1 MPSLMSRRVIAA
13 LALLAVAVVAVAAY
27 ILVTVN
33 VDRQITIGTG
43 PVGSGGHTLAL
54 AVVDGLERRGFDAEI
69 VTTQRTGDLIDLLA
83 DPEDP
88 VDVSLVAGSIDARD
102 YPNIESIGT
111 MSRQGY
117 VFVKWPQAPELGSLA
132 DIRGLQIDVGPE
144 GSVRANFATAVLA
157 EFGVTPENT
166 DFVHL
171 SSDATQAEAIAAGVD
186 VTVSGLP
193 DRREYLTRE
202 LASGEMTVIPIP
214 EARAV
219 AARIPGAQAA
229 EVPYGAFSLVPPRPA
244 DQVPTVAQLVTV
256 VADTRLSPAAVYAMT
271 QEMVAQ
277 FSRGNEW
284 REPGEFPNFSD
295 RQLPA
300 NAEAAEFY
308 ATGSV
313 PWQYQNLPPLIADSF
328 VSLLVLGTLLLVLAS
343 VYSVFLPEAYS
354 LWANV
359 IRPRT
364 EERYLTAMETTIA
377 DGRPL
382 TPVDIQ
388 HLTRILAQHD
398 AGRVLRERAERLRPH
413 VTGPVDDGA

>member
-1 MPSLMSRRVIAA
+1 MSRRVIAA
-13 LALLAVAVVAVAAY
+13 LVLLAVALVTVAAY
-27 ILVTVN
+27 VLMTVN

-54 AVVDGLERRGFDAEI
+54 AVVDGLGRRGFEAEI
-69 VTTQRTGDLIDLLA
+69 VTTQQTGNLIDLLA
-83 DPEDP
+83 DPENP
-88 VDVSLVAGSIDARD
+88 VDVSLVSGSIDARD
-102 YPNIESIGT
+102 YPNIESLGT

-117 VFVKWPQAPELGSLA
+117 VYVKWPQAPALGSLA

-144 GSVRANFATAVLA
+144 GSVRAKFAAAVLA
-157 EFGVTPENT
+157 EFGVTPDNT

-171 SSDATQAEAIAAGVD
+171 SSEATMEDAIAAGVD
-186 VTVSGLP
+186 VTVSGFP
-193 DRREYLTRE
+193 DRREYLTQG
-202 LASGEMTVIPIP
+202 LTSGEMTVIPIP

-229 EVPYGAFSLVPPRPA
+229 ELPYAAFSLVPPRPS
-244 DQVPTVAQLVTV
+244 DEVPTVAQLVTV
-256 VADTRLSPAAVYAMT
+256 VADTRLSPAAVYAMA

-308 ATGSV
+308 ATGSI
-313 PWQYQNLPPLIADSF
+313 PWQYRSLPPLVADSF

-364 EERYLTAMETTIA
+364 EERYLAAIEATIA
-377 DGRPL
+377 GGGRPSPKEVERL
-382 TPVDIQ
+382 TS
-388 HLTRILAQHD
+388 ILAQHD
-398 AGRVLRERAERLRPH
+398 AGRALRERAERLRPYIS
-413 VTGPVDDGA
+413 GPVDST